1 MTYLGLSSLSGQ
13 IEISEISS
21 DGFVEL
27 INTGNT
33 TVDVSEWW
41 LCDRPRYT
49 RMTNLTLECG
59 NLEIAPQQTVTV
71 SGFNLNPLSDELGVY
86 SNSNFGSVSGL
97 EDYVIWGSRGGSTRE
112 AVAAAAGIWTS
123 GDRADTI
130 SMSLSLVKDVS
141 LTGVGAYSIES
152 STICDAVANNG
163 NGNDC
168 DADGGTIVFMIDQ
181 TQTNNTSICVDG
193 NPDPLDVVFT
203 TNPIGNRTGFI
214 ITDDRN
220 NILVVPSGNGPFDL
234 DDLGVGTC
242 FIWSVAYSSGF
253 SGATI
258 GNNLSDLQGCF
269 DLSEPLTV
277 YRESPDGGMVALLD
291 GSTEFSQCAGQI
303 TFDVT
308 HRTTAQ
314 FLSYWYIITDEDNNI
329 IDWVNSAE
337 SNTIDLSSAPAGTCR
352 VWGWSYR
359 GLDDPIIGQ
368 PISQLTDDDCEAISN
383 NFITVHREI
392 PDGGRVTL
400 LDGSTEF
407 AQCAGQI
414 VFDVTH
420 TTTAPNLSYWYI
432 ITDTSNIIVDWVNS
446 AVSTTIDLSDAPAG
460 TCRVWGWNYR
470 GLDDPIIGASLSSL
484 RDDFCE
490 DVSDEFITVH
500 REIPDGGRVTLLDGS
515 TEFAQCA
522 GQIVFDVTHTTTAP
536 NLSYW
541 YIITDTSNIIVDWVN
556 SAVSTTIDLS
566 DAPAGTCRVWGWN
579 YRGLDDPIIGASL
592 SSLRD
597 DFCED
602 VSDEFITVYREVPDG
617 GTVSLVNG
625 DVSYTAVAGNIV
637 FDVMHETTAPFLSYW
652 YIITDEN
659 DNIIDW
665 VNSTVSNTV
674 DLSSAPAGTCRVWG
688 WNYRG
693 LDDPIIGE
701 SIATLTD
708 DFCEDISNNFIVVTR
723 LQGQE
728 CDVDAGSL
736 ALSDGRTSIQLCAA
750 NGRPDLLSFRTQNV
764 RGDFRI
770 VVTNA
775 ADTIIALPTTNIIDV
790 DGMTGG
796 EYRVYVLA
804 YDGATGIAVGNSLN
818 QIRGCF
824 DLSNAFVLDRIICD
838 SVCQVPLNLRTQNI
852 AQYRHRIVWDRV
864 PGAIGY
870 ELLIGFED
878 SNRRFRVPLR
888 NNNVTV
894 FTTSSR
900 TILVR
905 VRAVCGTNINSEFS
919 DYVSFRNTSSTNS
932 LLFKSSNSE
941 LPSGKE
947 YGEFIIE
954 ESDLLVYPNPTSELI
969 NVNLDNNNAKSVLQI
984 FDGTGKLVHKT
995 TLPIGKVN
1003 KKINV
1008 SQFEQGIYQ
1017 VIVTSDAGLV
1027 AQARFVKI

>member
-141 LTGVGAYSIES
+141 LTGVGAYSLES

-220 NILVVPSGNGPFDL
+220 NILVMPSGNDPFDL

-269 DLSEPLTV
+269 NLSEPLTV

-446 AVSTTIDLSDAPAG
+446 AVSATIDLSDAPAG
-460 TCRVWGWNYR
+460 
-470 GLDDPIIGASLSSL
+470 I
-484 RDDFCE
+484 
-490 DVSDEFITVH
+490 
-500 REIPDGGRVTLLDGS
+500 
-515 TEFAQCA
+515 
-522 GQIVFDVTHTTTAP
+522 
-536 NLSYW
+536 
-541 YIITDTSNIIVDWVN
+541 
-556 SAVSTTIDLS
+556 
-566 DAPAGTCRVWGWN
+566 CRVWGWN